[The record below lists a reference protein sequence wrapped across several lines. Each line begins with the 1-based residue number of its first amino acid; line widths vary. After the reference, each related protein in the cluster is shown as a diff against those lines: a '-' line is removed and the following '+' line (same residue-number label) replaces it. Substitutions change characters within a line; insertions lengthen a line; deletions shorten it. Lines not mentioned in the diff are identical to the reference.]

1 MSFHRFVYVAG
12 WSAVILLAIA
22 GFAAFNAGTPPLTP
36 STTRGQII
44 WGEAAGA
51 VSAQG
56 WLAMAGTKA
65 AAPEVAA
72 PPTTTPA
79 VTARSTTSL
88 ELNTGWL
95 DSVALRSLIEDNFA
109 SSDVNKAV
117 RLAWCLSRFD
127 VDLVNPDLGLL
138 GLFQIAPSDWNA
150 TTEAMGFGIGADPF
164 DPALNVAVA
173 AHIVYQGSGW
183 GYWSCS

>member
-1 MSFHRFVYVAG
+1 MSFHRFLYVAG

-22 GFAAFNAGTPPLTP
+22 GFAAFNAGTPPSTP
-36 STTRGQII
+36 LVTQGQVL

-72 PPTTTPA
+72 PPTTAAA

-150 TTEAMGFGIGADPF
+150 TTEAMGLGGADPF
-164 DPALNVAVA
+164 DPGLNVAVA
-173 AHIVYQGSGW
+173 AHIVYQGPGW

>member
-1 MSFHRFVYVAG
+1 MSFHRFLYVAG

-22 GFAAFNAGTPPLTP
+22 GFAAFNAGSAPVGPA
-36 STTRGQII
+36 TRLGNVV

-51 VSAQG
+51 VSAHG

-65 AAPEVAA
+65 AAPEVAE
-72 PPTTTPA
+72 PPTTVPVVTTPA
-79 VTARSTTSL
+79 TNSL

-95 DSVALRSLIEDNFA
+95 DSVALRGLIQDNFA
-109 SSDVNKAV
+109 SSDVNRAV

-127 VDLVNPDLGLL
+127 VDAVDPDSGVL
-138 GLFQIAPSDWNA
+138 GLFQIAPSDWMSA
-150 TTEAMGFGIGADPF
+150 TGEMGLSTSADPF

>member
-1 MSFHRFVYVAG
+1 MRFHRFLYMAG

-22 GFAAFNAGTPPLTP
+22 GFAAFNAGGSPLTP
-36 STTRGQII
+36 VATVGSVT
-44 WGEAAGA
+44 WGESAGA

-65 AAPEVAA
+65 ALPELAETPTTS
-72 PPTTTPA
+72 PPTVAPA
-79 VTARSTTSL
+79 STSL

-95 DSVALRSLIEDNFA
+95 DSVALRGLVENNFA

-127 VDLVNPDLGLL
+127 VDAVDPDLGLM

-150 TTEAMGFGIGADPF
+150 VTEAMGLASGSDPF

-173 AHIVYQGSGW
+173 AHIVYRGVGW
-183 GYWSCS
+183 GYWSCG

>member
-1 MSFHRFVYVAG
+1 MSFHRFLYVAG

-22 GFAAFNAGTPPLTP
+22 GFAAFNAGTPPSTP
-36 STTRGQII
+36 SVTQGQVL

-72 PPTTTPA
+72 PPTTAAA

-127 VDLVNPDLGLL
+127 VDLVNPDSGLL

-150 TTEAMGFGIGADPF
+150 TTEAMGLGGADPF
-164 DPALNVAVA
+164 DPGLNVAVA
-173 AHIVYQGSGW
+173 AHIVYQGPGW

>member
-22 GFAAFNAGTPPLTP
+22 GIAAFNAGSAPTRSTP
-36 STTRGQII
+36 GDAV

-65 AAPEVAA
+65 AAPEVADPPSTIPVVTA
-72 PPTTTPA
+72 PAPTT
-79 VTARSTTSL
+79 SM

-95 DSVALRSLIEDNFA
+95 DSVALRGLIEDNFA

-127 VDLVNPDLGLL
+127 VDAVNPDSGLL
-138 GLFQIAPSDWNA
+138 GIFQIAPSDWRTA
-150 TTEAMGFGIGADPF
+150 TAEMGLDGSTDPF

-183 GYWSCS
+183 AYWSCS

>member
-1 MSFHRFVYVAG
+1 MSFHRFLYVAG

-22 GFAAFNAGTPPLTP
+22 GFAAFNAGTPPSTP
-36 STTRGQII
+36 SVTQGQVL

-72 PPTTTPA
+72 PPTTAAA

-150 TTEAMGFGIGADPF
+150 TTEAMGLGGADPF
-164 DPALNVAVA
+164 DPGLNVAVA
-173 AHIVYQGSGW
+173 AHIVYQGPGW

>member
-1 MSFHRFVYVAG
+1 MSFHRFLYVVG

-36 STTRGQII
+36 ATTLGEVV

-65 AAPEVAA
+65 AAPEVAE
-72 PPTTTPA
+72 PPTTAPVVIAPA
-79 VTARSTTSL
+79 TTSL
-88 ELNTGWL
+88 ELTTGWL
-95 DSVALRSLIEDNFA
+95 DSVALRGLVEDNFA

-127 VDLVNPDLGLL
+127 VDLVNPDSGLL
-138 GLFQIAPSDWNA
+138 GLFQIAPSDWIA
-150 TTEAMGFGIGADPF
+150 TTEAMGLGSEADPF
-164 DPALNVAVA
+164 DPVLNVAVA

-183 GYWSCS
+183 GYWTCS

>member
-1 MSFHRFVYVAG
+1 
-12 WSAVILLAIA
+12 
-22 GFAAFNAGTPPLTP
+22 
-36 STTRGQII
+36 
-44 WGEAAGA
+44 A
-51 VSAQG
+51 VSAHG

-65 AAPEVAA
+65 AAPEVAEPA
-72 PPTTTPA
+72 TTVPV
-79 VTARSTTSL
+79 VTAQATTSL

-95 DSVALRSLIEDNFA
+95 DSVALRGLVEDNFA

-127 VDLVNPDLGLL
+127 VDLVNPDSGLL
-138 GLFQIAPSDWNA
+138 GLFQIAPSDWIA
-150 TTEAMGFGIGADPF
+150 ATEAMGFNRRADPF

>member
-1 MSFHRFVYVAG
+1 MSFHRFLYVAG

-36 STTRGQII
+36 STTQGDII
-44 WGEAAGA
+44 WGKAAGA

-65 AAPEVAA
+65 AAPEVAE
-72 PPTTTPA
+72 PPTTVPTVNAP
-79 VTARSTTSL
+79 VTTSL

-95 DSVALRSLIEDNFA
+95 DSVALRSLIEDNFS

-138 GLFQIAPSDWNA
+138 GLFQIAPSDWIA
-150 TTEAMGFGIGADPF
+150 TTEAMGLDSAADPF

-183 GYWSCS
+183 GYWTCS

>member
-1 MSFHRFVYVAG
+1 MSFHRFLYMAG

-36 STTRGQII
+36 ATTLGEVV

-65 AAPEVAA
+65 AAPEVAE
-72 PPTTTPA
+72 PPTTVPA
-79 VTARSTTSL
+79 VTEPATTSL

-95 DSVALRSLIEDNFA
+95 DSVALRGLIEDHFA

-127 VDLVNPDLGLL
+127 VDLVNPDSGLL
-138 GLFQIAPSDWNA
+138 GLFQIAPSDWLSA
-150 TTEAMGFGIGADPF
+150 TGAMGLSSEADPF

-183 GYWSCS
+183 SYWTCS